1 MNKLALLVALLGAF
15 MLAFAGVYF
24 LAPTAAPAEPT
35 PIPTPEPVA
44 PPPTVLN
51 DKRQMPDF
59 TLTNQDGKP
68 VKLSDLRG
76 KPIILFFGYTFCPD
90 VCPLT
95 LSEML
100 KAKKALGA
108 DGDKAQFVFVSVDGE
123 RDTPEVL
130 KNYLKLFDPTFI
142 GLTGAP
148 DDVRAVAS
156 EYGASF
162 VKKKPEG
169 TSAAYL
175 IVHTSNTYLLDAQ
188 GRWRVRFSYMTK
200 PEVIAQY
207 TKNLLSE

>member
-1 MNKLALLVALLGAF
+1 
-15 MLAFAGVYF
+15 
-24 LAPTAAPAEPT
+24 
-35 PIPTPEPVA
+35 
-44 PPPTVLN
+44 
-51 DKRQMPDF
+51 
-59 TLTNQDGKP
+59 
-68 VKLSDLRG
+68 LRG